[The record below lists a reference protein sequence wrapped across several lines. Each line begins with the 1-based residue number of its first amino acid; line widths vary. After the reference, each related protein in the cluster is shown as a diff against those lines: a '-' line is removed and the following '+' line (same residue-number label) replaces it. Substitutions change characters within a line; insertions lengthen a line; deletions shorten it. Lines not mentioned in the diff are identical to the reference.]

1 MQCLMFNDIESLYEK
16 PIINDPITG
25 EFICPVCGKKT
36 KRKETIEKHIA
47 QRNCADLK
55 DICAGTVYEK
65 RALDLYNIEGNQ
77 LSLSVFRKSN
87 VYNVTLRFVMFCADI
102 ETSPDNLITYIQA
115 TSEKLPSFVQCMTRI
130 DSLDKNAY
138 RLWLQH
144 HHTIMIDSVGFY
156 KANKENLQDEN
167 FLKSSIIKG
176 KIAFDFLLNKDPKI
190 FDTMSEGNFI
200 LLQEFLSG
208 STQ

>member
-1 MQCLMFNDIESLYEK
+1 MFNDIEKLYER
-16 PIINDPITG
+16 PIITDPTTS
-25 EFICPVCGKKT
+25 ELICPVCGKKA
-36 KRKETIEKHIA
+36 KKKETIEKHIA

-55 DICAGTVYEK
+55 DVCADTVYEK
-65 RALDLYNIEGNQ
+65 RALDLYNIEGNRLT
-77 LSLSVFRKSN
+77 LSMFRKSN
-87 VYNVTLRFVMFCADI
+87 VYNVTLRFIMFCADI
-102 ETSPDNLITYIQA
+102 ETSPDNLIAYIQA
-115 TSEKLPSFVQCMTRI
+115 TSDKLPSFVQCMTRI
-130 DSLDKNAY
+130 DSLDKSAY
-138 RLWLQH
+138 RLWLQQ

-200 LLQEFLSG
+200 LLHEFLSG